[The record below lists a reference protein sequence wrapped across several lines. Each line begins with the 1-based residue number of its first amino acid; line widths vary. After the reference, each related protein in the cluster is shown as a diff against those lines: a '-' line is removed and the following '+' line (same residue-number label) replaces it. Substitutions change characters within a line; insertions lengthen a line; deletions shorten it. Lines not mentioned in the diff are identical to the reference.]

1 MEIEAMRSQK
11 VRLSKATVAEAQPAE
26 REYVM
31 WDDRIDG
38 FGLRVRPTG
47 NKSFVFVYR
56 TPGGRAGK
64 VRRVTFKAIDLDTAY
79 KKATALAGHFYAGR
93 DPAADKAAERDE
105 VIKARKVMTVANV
118 LDRFI
123 SDHAKTNLKAKTW
136 TEYERLATKLI
147 KPAIGTMKIDTLEP
161 KYVAAMYNQLNA
173 TPTQATLAVRVLSS
187 AMSWAEENGLRKH
200 GQNPAR
206 IRLKGTRRRQRL
218 FSDREVSRLL
228 TAIDEGTLSALT
240 KLGLRLLFATGC
252 RAGEVC
258 NLRWSDVDFEGSILR
273 WPDTKTG
280 FAEKPL
286 TGEARKLLQQA
297 DRIVGVDWVCHGS
310 DPRKPMRVETL
321 EAGMERIMTEAKIEA
336 GENATLHL
344 IRHWFATKTYTDPS
358 IPLPVQM
365 AIVGHKSVATAMRY
379 AHVTREEVGQAAAAA
394 AKRRGDAVKAASEDG
409 EIIKM
414 ELQG

>member
-79 KKATALAGHFYAGR
+79 KKATALAGNFYVGR

-240 KLGLRLLFATGC
+240 KLPDAEPARFATCDG
-252 RAGEVC
+252 AM
-258 NLRWSDVDFEGSILR
+258 SILKGAFCVGPIPRQASQKNHLQVRRASCFSRPTGSSVWIGFVTAAILESPCELKR
-273 WPDTKTG
+273 WKR
-280 FAEKPL
+280 A
-286 TGEARKLLQQA
+286 
-297 DRIVGVDWVCHGS
+297 W
-310 DPRKPMRVETL
+310 
-321 EAGMERIMTEAKIEA
+321 
-336 GENATLHL
+336 
-344 IRHWFATKTYTDPS
+344 
-358 IPLPVQM
+358 
-365 AIVGHKSVATAMRY
+365 SV
-379 AHVTREEVGQAAAAA
+379 
-394 AKRRGDAVKAASEDG
+394 S
-409 EIIKM
+409 
-414 ELQG
+414 